1 MSACPAPDHYGAGEN
16 CNAVTIPF
24 QPLPSVPPLA
34 DTGLDPLPLV
44 ILAAA
49 LIVAAVVLVI
59 AARPRTRRT
68 STEKSPS

>member
-1 MSACPAPDHYGAGEN
+1 MSACPAPDHYGAEEN
-16 CNAVTIPF
+16 CDAVTVPF
-24 QPLPSVPPLA
+24 QPLPSVPSLPDA
-34 DTGLDPLPLV
+34 GMDPLPLV

-49 LIVAAVVLVI
+49 LIVAAVVLII